1 MKKMGLSDIIR
12 IIQGYSFE
20 IIKKFN
26 KPIDLLFIDGSH
38 DYKSV
43 LNDYLQWSPLVKK
56 GGYIAFHDVGA
67 SHTTGPKQVVEQ
79 EIVRNPIWG
88 EQKLIDELYIARKIK

>member
-1 MKKMGLSDIIR
+1 MGRSVINVL
-12 IIQGYSFE
+12 QGYSFD
-20 IIKKFN
+20 IIKKFS
-26 KPIDLLFIDGSH
+26 KQIDLLFIDGNH

-43 LNDYLQWSPLVKK
+43 LNDYLLGSPLVKR
-56 GGYIAFHDVGA
+56 GGYIALHDVGA
-67 SHTTGPKQVVEQ
+67 SHTSGPKQVVEQ